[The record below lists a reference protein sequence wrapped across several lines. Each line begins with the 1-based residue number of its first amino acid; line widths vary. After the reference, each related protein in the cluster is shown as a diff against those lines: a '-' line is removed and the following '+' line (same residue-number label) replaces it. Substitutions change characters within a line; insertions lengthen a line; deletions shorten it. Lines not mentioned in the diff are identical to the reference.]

1 MSIFLSL
8 LILCHISRGFTAVC
22 KDSREQFRP
31 ITTEESR
38 FAADRVTQSFD
49 HE

>member
-1 MSIFLSL
+1 MFLSL
-8 LILCHISRGFTAVC
+8 LILCHTTEGWTAVC

-31 ITTEESR
+31 ITIKESSL
-38 FAADRVTQSFD
+38 AADRVTQSFD